1 MIAAP
6 PVLEMGAVTRSFAT
20 AAGRVD
26 VLRGVDLRIAPGD
39 FIAITGPSGSGKSTL
54 LNLAALLDQPS
65 TGDVRLDGEDIARAD
80 ANRIAD
86 LRKHKI
92 GMVFQ
97 QFHLLTHRS
106 VLDNVAFRYRYT
118 RTSREDARHAARQ
131 ALETVGLAG
140 LADRTVRVLSGGEM
154 QRVAI
159 ARAIALRPVLLV
171 ADEPTG
177 NLDAGNSRNVM
188 DYFRRLNNEGLTI
201 LMVTHNDHLLSYCS
215 RHLVCHEGRIAEAD
229 RP

>member
-1 MIAAP
+1 MTIPP
-6 PVLEMGAVTRSFAT
+6 PVLSLSAVTRSFAT
-20 AAGRVD
+20 AAGRVE
-26 VLRGVDLRIAPGD
+26 VLRGVDLRIARGD
-39 FIAITGPSGSGKSTL
+39 FVAITGPSGSGKSTL

-65 TGDVRLDGEDIARAD
+65 SGEVQLDGEDIARAS
-80 ANRIAD
+80 ATRIAE

-97 QFHLLTHRS
+97 QFHLLTHRP

-118 RTSREDARHAARQ
+118 QASREEARAAARQ
-131 ALETVGLAG
+131 ALETVGLAA

-159 ARAIALRPVLLV
+159 ARAIALRPALLV

-177 NLDAGNSRNVM
+177 NLDAANSHNVM
-188 DYFRRLNNEGLTI
+188 ECFRRLNSEGITI
-201 LMVTHNDHLLSYCS
+201 LMVTHNDLLLSYCS
-215 RHLVCHEGRIAEAD
+215 RHLVCRDGRIEEED